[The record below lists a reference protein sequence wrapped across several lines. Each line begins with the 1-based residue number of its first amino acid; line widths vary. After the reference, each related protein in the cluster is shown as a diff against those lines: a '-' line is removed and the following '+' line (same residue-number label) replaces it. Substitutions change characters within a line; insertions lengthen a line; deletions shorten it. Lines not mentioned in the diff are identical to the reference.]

1 MELRKFIATTIR
13 EYLNEQ
19 INTKEYYVLYH
30 STDSDFFNTIEYD
43 NAKKGDR
50 YFNPLGNGLYFSTNE
65 QFSKT
70 FGKNT
75 FYYLL
80 PKTAK
85 IKKITHK
92 TWTESNYQNILK
104 LVLKNY
110 NIDYWKD
117 TTIQQKVELMRLANY
132 TPISSLNELQEVL
145 YSPDLGYNLLNVQET
160 IENVVDKINS
170 KYDAIWYKDTDYYQ
184 KADEI
189 LIPTLSFKKE
199 LFVKELPK

>member
-1 MELRKFIATTIR
+1 MVIIKYIENIIN

-19 INTKEYYVLYH
+19 KQQIDYHILYH
-30 STDSDFFNTIEYD
+30 STDSDFFNVIDYD

-75 FYYLL
+75 YYYLL
-80 PKTAK
+80 PKQSK
-85 IKKITHK
+85 IKKITNQS
-92 TWTESNYQNILK
+92 WTESDYQNILK
-104 LVLKNY
+104 LVLKKYKINY
-110 NIDYWKD
+110 LVDINL
-117 TTIQQKVELMRLANY
+117 TQKVELIRLGND

-145 YSPDLGYNLLNVQET
+145 SASDLGYNLPNVQET
-160 IENVVDKINS
+160 IENVVDNINS
-170 KYDAIWYKDTDYYQ
+170 KYDAIWYNNTDYYQ

-199 LFVKELPK
+199 LFLEQLPE

>member
-1 MELRKFIATTIR
+1 MELRKFIVTTIR
-13 EYLNEQ
+13 KCLNEE
-19 INTKEYYVLYH
+19 INTKDYHILYH
-30 STDSDFFNTIEYD
+30 STDSDFFNTIDYD

-50 YFNPLGNGLYFSTNE
+50 YFNPLGNGLYFSTNK

-80 PKTAK
+80 PKSAK
-85 IKKITHK
+85 IKKITYK
-92 TWTESNYQNILK
+92 TWTESNYHNILK
-104 LVLKNY
+104 LVLKKY
-110 NIDYWKD
+110 NIDYLKD
-117 TTIQQKVELMRLANY
+117 TTIQQKVELMRLANDA
-132 TPISSLNELQEVL
+132 PISSLTQLEVVL
-145 YSPDLGYNLLNVQET
+145 SSSDLGYNLSNVHET

-199 LFVKELPK
+199 FFVKELPK